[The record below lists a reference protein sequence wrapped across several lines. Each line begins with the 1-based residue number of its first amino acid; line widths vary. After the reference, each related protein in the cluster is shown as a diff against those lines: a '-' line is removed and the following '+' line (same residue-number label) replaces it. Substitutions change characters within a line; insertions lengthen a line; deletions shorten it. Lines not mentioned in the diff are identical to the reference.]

1 MATSQNRRERLY
13 TMSLEY
19 TDPSL
24 FLMASFHKQSKNPK
38 IVLRE

>member
-13 TMSLEY
+13 TVSREHA
-19 TDPSL
+19 DPSL
-24 FLMASFHKQSKNPK
+24 FLMASFHKHSRNPK